1 VVAIHVDA
9 GKVQLRKDDGA
20 KGVREPHWGDSKVA
34 CLVNYEDRTFAS
46 DPQPEP
52 LSIFLDPPRA
62 VKLYAE
68 LGRVRNRPETLIS
81 PAPPPEL
88 PPLEETSS
96 KPSKR
101 TSPIPLLKTAI
112 ASMARTEEFGWIVAA
127 EAQKR
132 HSCGAARAALVGD
145 GGNWIEPLGAFHFH
159 GWVQILDVV
168 HLMAHLYTAV
178 QCVCPASPR
187 KAWNLYET
195 LLRLAWAGKVD
206 ELIERIEAQL
216 KRMRAPTARASR
228 PADIETVERT
238 VEFIR
243 KNRDRMDYPRFRRKG
258 LPITSTLVES
268 LIKQFN
274 QRVKGTEKFWI
285 DGGAEAILQARAA
298 YLSEDA
304 RADRHYEKRPLGR
317 VAGRPPVRA
326 EA

>member
-1 VVAIHVDA
+1 
-9 GKVQLRKDDGA
+9 
-20 KGVREPHWGDSKVA
+20 
-34 CLVNYEDRTFAS
+34 
-46 DPQPEP
+46 
-52 LSIFLDPPRA
+52 
-62 VKLYAE
+62 
-68 LGRVRNRPETLIS
+68 
-81 PAPPPEL
+81 
-88 PPLEETSS
+88 
-96 KPSKR
+96 
-101 TSPIPLLKTAI
+101 
-112 ASMARTEEFGWIVAA
+112 
-127 EAQKR
+127 
-132 HSCGAARAALVGD
+132 
-145 GGNWIEPLGAFHFH
+145 
-159 GWVQILDVV
+159 VQILDVV